1 MTPCLWPGF
10 DPTSLSI
17 LPVLAS
23 VVVPVTFGIIAVV
36 GIIGNA
42 LVIIVVITN
51 AQVGIT
57 IQTRET
63 INCGYVAAFP
73 HRSQFNYT
81 VGAT

>member
-1 MTPCLWPGF
+1 MTPCLWPDF
-10 DPTSLSI
+10 DPTSFSI

-57 IQTRET
+57 KPTNKRD
-63 INCGYVAAFP
+63 
-73 HRSQFNYT
+73 H
-81 VGAT
+81 